1 MTQRVKEFIEEY
13 IAEIELGRWEEVFDG
28 WYDETTDTLSWEDD
42 DEINELFQ
50 VLRVLNVT
58 EKTTEAD
65 RKSVIEK
72 YAESIVNDRQ
82 HKYYNRIDRWDI
94 KWDSILVDLN
104 STLGFT
110 YDELCDILNDLDMSG
125 VTPDKSNKRFVI
137 EGL

>member
-50 VLRVLNVT
+50 VFRVLNVT